1 LIHHVSIGVSGLDR
15 AAAFYDAVL
24 TPLGYRRFFEV
35 DGVANAYGEKLPEF
49 WIGGADAGAPGPR
62 PEYGPDYHGA
72 FVRDPDGNKIEA
84 CLNQPG

>member
-1 LIHHVSIGVSGLDR
+1 MIHHVSLGVSDLAR

-24 TPLGYRRFFEV
+24 AALGYLF
-35 DGVANAYGEKLPEF
+35 NAAALEK
-49 WIGGADAGAPGPR
+49 GGADEGAPGPR
-62 PEYGPDYHGA
+62 PEYGPHYHGA

>member
-1 LIHHVSIGVSGLDR
+1 MFLSAFRISGAPR
-15 AAAFYDAVL
+15 HS
-24 TPLGYRRFFEV
+24 TMRCWRRS
-35 DGVANAYGEKLPEF
+35 AT
-49 WIGGADAGAPGPR
+49 GGADEGAPGPR

>member
-1 LIHHVSIGVSGLDR
+1 VAQFHT
-15 AAAFYDAVL
+15 AAL
-24 TPLGYRRFFEV
+24 ES
-35 DGVANAYGEKLPEF
+35 
-49 WIGGADAGAPGPR
+49 GGADAGAPGPR